1 MLASLTEPLLQLL
14 PMPTKKTETNEVSL
28 GELLA
33 ELEAT
38 VKWFESQEAADV
50 EAGLTKVRRGAEL
63 VKELRDRLK
72 KVENEFT
79 EVTASLEE

>member
-1 MLASLTEPLLQLL
+1 MAYSPQLL
-14 PMPTKKTETNEVSL
+14 LMPTKKTETNEVPL
-28 GELLA
+28 GDLLA
-33 ELEAT
+33 ELEET

-63 VKELRDRLK
+63 VKELRERLK